1 MDPEVIIIEVR
12 SSDMN
17 QSSSSNATSLN
28 NIEEVR
34 QPVRQT
40 NTRSTQS
47 TVEIITI
54 SSAPATGKKRQQR
67 KRKAADSKILETASK
82 KKRRRSLL
90 TSCPVFEEAQ
100 ELKRRQIPIVQTEC
114 GHIFCQISASTIGTA
129 DAFPAGKHLGAQFVG
144 GISMESRTPSSIC
157 ESLFSH
163 RTHLF
168 LLMLIPNVVGLI
180 KCILKF

>member
-12 SSDMN
+12 SSDTN

-54 SSAPATGKKRQQR
+54 SSAPATVKKRRQR

-90 TSCPVFEEAQ
+90 TSCPVCFEEAQ

-114 GHIFCQISASTIGTA
+114 GHVFCQICIDHWHSRCFSSRK
-129 DAFPAGKHLGAQFVG
+129 AFRCPICRRYLYGKQNTLIHL
-144 GISMESRTPSSIC
+144 
-157 ESLFSH
+157 
-163 RTHLF
+163 
-168 LLMLIPNVVGLI
+168 
-180 KCILKF
+180 